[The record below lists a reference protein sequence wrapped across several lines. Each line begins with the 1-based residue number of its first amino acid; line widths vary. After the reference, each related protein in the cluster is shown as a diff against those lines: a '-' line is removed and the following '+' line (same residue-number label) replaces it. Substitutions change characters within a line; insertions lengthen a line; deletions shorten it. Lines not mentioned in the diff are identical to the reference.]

1 MSDNEDDQDDYEYE
15 YDDDDMEEEDG
26 GNNGGG
32 NGGGGEKLQYTDDE
46 EEQDDAAVALENAYY
61 NAKGNRTVA
70 AFEEVIQLEA
80 AGNNGK
86 AGIWTFKAMK
96 QLFKLH
102 LRGHSNNNHHPPDTT
117 PGGGNRAAVVDD
129 SSSSTS
135 GAAII
140 AAYERLL
147 HCVSANVSEIS
158 PAAVEKGI
166 GSLLERVG
174 GSSST
179 DPDVARA
186 VYDATLTV
194 FHPVTGG
201 LCKNERLWFKTNLKY
216 GQSLFHVGDLH
227 KLAIVLRELTTH
239 ETTSTNTMEIFALQM
254 QLYEVTDTKKL
265 RETFGK
271 AMAVR
276 GGIPHPRTIA
286 LIQGTCRGVA
296 TIMQGGCM
304 TLVSWL
310 FPLTRT
316 LFSFL
321 FSRRLIIIICCLLQL
336 ELGGKMH
343 MQAREYAAAEKTFF
357 QAFKS
362 YDEAGDIGR
371 LRCLKY
377 LVLASMLSTSSIN
390 PFDSQEARPYKEDPE
405 IVAMTNLVQAFHDND
420 IYTFERTLKMGKI
433 MERDDFIRQFVSEL
447 LRTIR
452 TQVIINFLRPYRR
465 ITLTAIATA
474 LNDIPV
480 TEVESL
486 LVNLI
491 LDGNVKGKIDATE
504 GILVLDQHKTKN
516 NILLSKDVESQCIAM
531 NKLLDQLAE
540 VSRKVMKEN
549 ISSSASSS
557 SSSSTTL
564 AGAQLRSV
572 VGL

>member
-1 MSDNEDDQDDYEYE
+1 VTAILKWSGVFWGFTTDVPKTSKSIHTPEGPAAASVTTMSDNEDDQDDYEYE

-96 QLFKLH
+96 QLVKLH
-102 LRGHSNNNHHPPDTT
+102 LRGHSNNNQHLPDTV
-117 PGGGNRAAVVDD
+117 GGGSRAAVVVDD
-129 SSSSTS
+129 GSSSTS

-147 HCVSANVSEIS
+147 HCVSTNVSEIS

-179 DPDVARA
+179 DPHVARA

-201 LCKNERLWFKTNLKY
+201 ACKNERLWFKTNLKY

-286 LIQGTCRGVA
+286 LIQGT
-296 TIMQGGCM
+296 
-304 TLVSWL
+304 
-310 FPLTRT
+310 
-316 LFSFL
+316 
-321 FSRRLIIIICCLLQL
+321 
-336 ELGGKMH
+336 
-343 MQAREYAAAEKTFF
+343 
-357 QAFKS
+357 
-362 YDEAGDIGR
+362 
-371 LRCLKY
+371 
-377 LVLASMLSTSSIN
+377 
-390 PFDSQEARPYKEDPE
+390 
-405 IVAMTNLVQAFHDND
+405 
-420 IYTFERTLKMGKI
+420 
-433 MERDDFIRQFVSEL
+433 L
-447 LRTIR
+447 LRTCG
-452 TQVIINFLRPYRR
+452 QCLAVVIP
-465 ITLTAIATA
+465 
-474 LNDIPV
+474 
-480 TEVESL
+480 
-486 LVNLI
+486 
-491 LDGNVKGKIDATE
+491 
-504 GILVLDQHKTKN
+504 
-516 NILLSKDVESQCIAM
+516 
-531 NKLLDQLAE
+531 
-540 VSRKVMKEN
+540 
-549 ISSSASSS
+549 
-557 SSSSTTL
+557 
-564 AGAQLRSV
+564 
-572 VGL
+572 